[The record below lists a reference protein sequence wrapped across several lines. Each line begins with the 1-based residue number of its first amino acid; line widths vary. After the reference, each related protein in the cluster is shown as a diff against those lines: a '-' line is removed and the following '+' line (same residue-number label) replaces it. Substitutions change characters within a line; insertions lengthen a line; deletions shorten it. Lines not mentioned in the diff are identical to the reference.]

1 MRGEGGIEEN
11 VVTPAG
17 TLSYSF
23 IEFHIFAIFLF
34 ISLLVPPLSPVLSTV
49 SSVHTAPVQLRLD
62 PNLPI
67 ERRDAVRSIYPPSP
81 ELVRLNQFYWPNDHG
96 LYGYELGRILFPY
109 PQCLSRMSSEDDF
122 VYGRRIL
129 MYRSWI
135 ERFTLRAEAVWRR
148 KMKKMGMTRMEQEK
162 VLGEFLLFVPFYFF
176 LIFFLIF

>member
-1 MRGEGGIEEN
+1 MKIGPTSEYAGSSLTRVKVVRVRGEGGIEEN
-11 VVTPAG
+11 VVAPAG

-34 ISLLVPPLSPVLSTV
+34 ISLLVPPLSPMLSTV
-49 SSVHTAPVQLRLD
+49 SSVHTAPVQLRLN

-67 ERRDAVRSIYPPSP
+67 ERRDTVRSIYPPSP

-109 PQCLSRMSSEDDF
+109 PQCLSRNSSEDDF
-122 VYGRRIL
+122 VYGRHIL

-135 ERFTLRAEAVWRR
+135 ERFTLL
-148 KMKKMGMTRMEQEK
+148 
-162 VLGEFLLFVPFYFF
+162 LG
-176 LIFFLIF
+176 IFFFSSSHLAINPNILIW